1 MKQSKHG
8 TLRTLAASLVLITG
22 SLAGEAALA
31 AACAAPWAEGNTYAA
46 GSNASYAG
54 HNYRSLVTHTA
65 YIGTNW
71 NPASTPSLWSDQGSC
86 SGSPTPAPTPAPVPT
101 PTPRPQPT
109 PAPTP
114 TTAPTPAAAYGH
126 QVLTANSVR
135 FYANN
140 APWAD
145 LHYQVNGGEQVN
157 VRMTVSGT
165 NNSYTVSNLP
175 AGATVRYFLTVGRS
189 SGGAFDTAWTQFTL
203 SGSSP
208 TPAPTPNPTPG
219 PTPVPTPGPTPSPDG
234 WRVVWEDTFDGSG
247 TPNSANWNYHVGN
260 GLNPGLNAFQGWG
273 NGEWEWYRPE
283 NAYRENG
290 NLVIKAEYLDTPMN
304 IAGRQ
309 WYQRSSR
316 LTTKGKH
323 SWQYG
328 RIEARMALPRRIGTW
343 PAFWM
348 MGTSCDDTYTS
359 NYNAP
364 MTYYDTMASNWSS
377 CGEID
382 IMEQKNT
389 ETRSFQNVFW
399 DSRIGVFPWA
409 DGQNNERPG
418 NAEVGDVTQFHL
430 YTIEWD
436 ANQIRY
442 YIDRETR
449 PTPVHTI
456 DITAANMEEFRKP
469 FYINLNLALGGLFT
483 GWAEPN
489 KADFPLY
496 MKVDYVRVWQK

>member
-1 MKQSKHG
+1 METMKPKHKTNRLIACLLLAG
-8 TLRTLAASLVLITG
+8 LAGVPLAAQ
-22 SLAGEAALA
+22 A
-31 AACAAPWAEGNTYAA
+31 AACVAGWAEGNTYAA
-46 GSNASYAG
+46 GTVVSYNG
-54 HNYRSLVTHTA
+54 HNYRALVTHTA
-65 YIGTNW
+65 YVGANW
-71 NPASTPSLWSDQGSC
+71 NPAATPSLWADQGTC
-86 SGSPTPAPTPAPVPT
+86 GGATPVPTPAPTPVPT
-101 PTPRPQPT
+101 PAPTPTPQPT

-114 TTAPTPAAAYGH
+114 VGSYGH
-126 QVLTANSVR
+126 QILSSSSVR
-135 FYANN
+135 FFANN

-145 LHYQVNGGEQVN
+145 LHYQVNGGAQLN
-157 VRMTVSGT
+157 IRMTASGG
-165 NNSYTVSNLP
+165 NNSYTVSGLP
-175 AGATVRYFLTVGRS
+175 AGATVRYFLTVGQAA
-189 SGGAFDTAWTQFTL
+189 GGAFDTAWTQFNL
-203 SGSSP
+203 SGSV
-208 TPAPTPNPTPG
+208 TPTPNPTPT
-219 PTPVPTPGPTPSPDG
+219 PTPNPTPTPTPSDG

-247 TPNSANWNYHVGN
+247 APDSANWNYHVGN

-290 NLVIKAEYLDTPMN
+290 NLVIKAEYLDAPMN

-323 SWQYG
+323 SWQFG

-364 MTYYDTMASNWSS
+364 ITYYDTMASNWSS

-496 MKVDYVRVWQK
+496 LKVDYVRVWQR